1 MRRTKFGL
9 LAALAAASMLS
20 VTPAASAAPVATA
33 AAGCQ
38 TVYWGSLSKTSN
50 VSSSS
55 TMTNIRT
62 GRHTCFD
69 RMVIDLSGNPDGYSV
84 KYVSAL
90 TGIGSGKAVATTG
103 GAKLEILLKSG
114 TSTSYR
120 SGSTIKTLNYTTFR
134 RQVWLGSFEGQTKIG
149 ISTRARLPMRVFVLS
164 GPDQGSRLV
173 IDVAHK
179 W

>member
-1 MRRTKFGL
+1 MRRTKLGL

-20 VTPAASAAPVATA
+20 VAPAASAAPVATA

-55 TMTNIRT
+55 TMANIRT

-90 TGIGSGKAVATTG
+90 TGIGSGKAVPTTG

-120 SGSTIKTLNYTTFR
+120 PGSTIKTLNYTTFR
-134 RQVWLGSFEGQTKIG
+134 QQLGWEVLKARPRSASPRGHDCQCVPLSSLALSKDRVW
-149 ISTRARLPMRVFVLS
+149 
-164 GPDQGSRLV
+164 
-173 IDVAHK
+173 
-179 W
+179 